1 MSSYFFPKLIPG
13 FSPGNTYFQLYSPSQ
28 VSRQTVYVQFNEIMM
43 NMHACT
49 VGHSALCPQSGRGIA
64 LVRTY
69 QSLLKAIGTLNSSNP
84 NLHTHTSRV
93 EAQNLQVT
101 QVAGYCGAC
110 HGTLINHPA
119 GGTFPCSA
127 CLGIL
132 STTLVGFARIQAQSQ
147 TLPRRRKGL
156 APLPL
161 SPSRC
166 RSTPHRK
173 CSWHLGHQADGFD
186 SELREMLGRLRGD
199 WWQRRVLV
207 VLLQ

>member
-1 MSSYFFPKLIPG
+1 MLALWAI
-13 FSPGNTYFQLYSPSQ
+13 
-28 VSRQTVYVQFNEIMM
+28 VS
-43 NMHACT
+43 
-49 VGHSALCPQSGRGIA
+49 CPQSGRGIA

-132 STTLVGFARIQAQSQ
+132 STTPVGFARIQAQSQ
-147 TLPRRRKGL
+147 TLPGRRKEAKAWPGPPSAFSVKVSKH
-156 APLPL
+156 APSEMQWAPG
-161 SPSRC
+161 
-166 RSTPHRK
+166 TPGR
-173 CSWHLGHQADGFD
+173 W
-186 SELREMLGRLRGD
+186 LRF
-199 WWQRRVLV
+199 
-207 VLLQ
+207 

>member
-1 MSSYFFPKLIPG
+1 
-13 FSPGNTYFQLYSPSQ
+13 
-28 VSRQTVYVQFNEIMM
+28 M

-49 VGHSALCPQSGRGIA
+49 VGHSAPCPQSGRGIA

-132 STTLVGFARIQAQSQ
+132 STTPVGFARIQAQSQ
-147 TLPRRRKGL
+147 TLPGRRKEAKAWPPFRFLRQGVEARPIGNAVGTWDTRPMASIRSSEKCL
-156 APLPL
+156 EDFGAIGGRGG
-161 SPSRC
+161 SWSSCYSRGA
-166 RSTPHRK
+166 SV
-173 CSWHLGHQADGFD
+173 WA
-186 SELREMLGRLRGD
+186 RE
-199 WWQRRVLV
+199 WI
-207 VLLQ
+207 